1 MPKCLNVVYVR
12 QLEIEVTIINTTI
25 FVKFS
30 GGFWLLFVFL
40 GFFLWQTLKNV
51 PMWKNTFLNA
61 ITSPAL
67 EALISVAYSC

>member
-1 MPKCLNVVYVR
+1 MPKCLNALYVR
-12 QLEIEVTIINTTI
+12 QLEIEVTISDTTI

-51 PMWKNTFLNA
+51 PMWKKHF
-61 ITSPAL
+61 P
-67 EALISVAYSC
+67 ECHYFSCP